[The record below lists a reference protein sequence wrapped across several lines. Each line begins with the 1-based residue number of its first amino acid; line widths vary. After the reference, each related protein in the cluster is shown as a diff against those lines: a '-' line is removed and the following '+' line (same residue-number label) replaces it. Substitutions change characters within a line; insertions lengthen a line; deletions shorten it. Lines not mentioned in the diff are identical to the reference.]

1 MFFNGSKCKHLSI
14 SKKKKPTNSSYELG
28 NNIIPMTRC
37 EKDLGILVNN
47 KLSWH
52 DHIVNKVNTANKVL
66 CLIRRSVSSQLADG
80 PTRQRQLADV

>member
-1 MFFNGSKCKHLSI
+1 
-14 SKKKKPTNSSYELG
+14 
-28 NNIIPMTRC
+28 MTRC